1 MPARIY
7 IYSAQA
13 SALCQRGRPGGPG
26 GVSPPSLKC
35 NRAAAAKWPRAPSP
49 ADTRHRSRP
58 NRSQREWHAE
68 RMPIAVRLAPIA
80 DPFVLPLPE
89 FDHEYVRTTIIKPSK
104 RIPRS

>member
-1 MPARIY
+1 VPARIY

-13 SALCQRGRPGGPG
+13 SALCQRGRGGG
-26 GVSPPSLKC
+26 ALKC
-35 NRAAAAKWPRAPSP
+35 SRAAAAKWPRAPSP